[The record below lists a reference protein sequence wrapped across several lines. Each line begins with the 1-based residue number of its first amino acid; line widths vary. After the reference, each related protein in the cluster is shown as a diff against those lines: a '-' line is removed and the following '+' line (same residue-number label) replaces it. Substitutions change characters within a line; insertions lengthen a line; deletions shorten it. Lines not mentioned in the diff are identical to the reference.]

1 MAPLLSSESS
11 MGYIEE
17 ALGEEGQESGVDLG
31 PGGRDAGV
39 RTPATC
45 STPCRLSQVVEL
57 GKKKGR
63 ESINS
68 QWNKTNG
75 TWPRIN
81 PTNGEPNKHGMSEDT
96 HGVG

>member
-17 ALGEEGQESGVDLG
+17 A
-31 PGGRDAGV
+31 
-39 RTPATC
+39 
-45 STPCRLSQVVEL
+45 L